1 MLYVPAPYSGRG
13 GRAQQGREPRHEAT
27 SERARE
33 RVVERTEATDKRRSN
48 GRVVRRLLV
57 SRSSRACGL
66 GFGRVARYISFIRAA
81 NNNNNQAAAVS
92 SKQASGSWYA
102 DEMG

>member
-1 MLYVPAPYSGRG
+1 MYLRHTRG
-13 GRAQQGREPRHEAT
+13 GAGEHNRAASQDTKQRV